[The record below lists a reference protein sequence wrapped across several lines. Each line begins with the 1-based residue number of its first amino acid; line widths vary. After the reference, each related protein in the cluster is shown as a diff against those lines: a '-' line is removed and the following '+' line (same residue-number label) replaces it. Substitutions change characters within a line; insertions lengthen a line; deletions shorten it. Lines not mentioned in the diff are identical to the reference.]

1 MKIEVPTA
9 VKKVVLGSVKTANRE
24 RVGGVFLFRFL
35 KGEDDEAEDKIP
47 EEGDKIPEDDGPAR
61 ISGANIVNQDIIVLP

>member
-9 VKKVVLGSVKTANRE
+9 VKKVVLGSVKTANGE

-61 ISGANIVNQDIIVLP
+61 ISGANIVNKDIIVLP

>member
-1 MKIEVPTA
+1 MEIEVPTA
-9 VKKVVLGSVKTANRE
+9 VKKVVVRSVKTVNEE

-61 ISGANIVNQDIIVLP
+61 ISGANIVNQDIIFLP

>member
-9 VKKVVLGSVKTANRE
+9 VKKVVVGSVKTVNGE
-24 RVGGVFLFRFL
+24 RVGGVFLFHFL

>member
-9 VKKVVLGSVKTANRE
+9 VKKVVVGSVKTVNGE

-47 EEGDKIPEDDGPAR
+47 EEGDKIPKDDGPVR
-61 ISGANIVNQDIIVLP
+61 ISRANIVNQDIIFLP

>member
-35 KGEDDEAEDKIP
+35 KGEDDEAEDEIP